1 MKTQAS
7 VLMQSLIA
15 LKLAVVVAAIALS
28 GCATTGASAAAEP
41 LSDVSADVI
50 DIYHGA

>member
-7 VLMQSLIA
+7 ILMQSLIA
-15 LKLAVVVAAIALS
+15 LKLAVVVATIALS
-28 GCATTGASAAAEP
+28 GCATSGAPGAGEP
-41 LSDVSADVI
+41 LSDVSAEFI